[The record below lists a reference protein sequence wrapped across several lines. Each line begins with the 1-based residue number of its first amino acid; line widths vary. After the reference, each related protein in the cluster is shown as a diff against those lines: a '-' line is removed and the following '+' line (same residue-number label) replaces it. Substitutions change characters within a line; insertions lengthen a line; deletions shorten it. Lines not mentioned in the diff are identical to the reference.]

1 MKNSRDTVA
10 VLGQR
15 GTRVALA
22 GLCLA
27 ALSAT
32 TGATLFAAES
42 QRSSIVEGGPIGQS
56 AGVEVDVQTSEAD
69 LASPGG
75 ALYNPFGTAIEVTA
89 QTPQAHAMPARRSTA
104 RMNNA
109 SNALRIAVISRPMP
123 AATPIAAVS
132 QTLAAVVSPL
142 ISCS

>member
-42 QRSSIVEGGPIGQS
+42 QRSSTVEGGPIGQS

-89 QTPQAHAMPARRSTA
+89 QTPQAHAMPARRSTDEG
-104 RMNNA
+104 
-109 SNALRIAVISRPMP
+109 SPDLL
-123 AATPIAAVS
+123 AATVAAFAAAGA
-132 QTLAAVVSPL
+132 LAVLVRVLTAS
-142 ISCS
+142 